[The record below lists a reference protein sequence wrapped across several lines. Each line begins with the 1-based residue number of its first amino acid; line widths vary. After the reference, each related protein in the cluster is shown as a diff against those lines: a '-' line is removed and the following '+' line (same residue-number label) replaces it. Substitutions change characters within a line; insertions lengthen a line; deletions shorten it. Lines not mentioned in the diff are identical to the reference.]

1 MSLLILPTYSF
12 ADVYGLLTG
21 PGGTVPFGNG
31 TGAAEEGISFEQS
44 EDKNRKTAGAGGDV
58 MHTLILDDSG
68 KAHIHTLKTSPI
80 NAALNQMFN
89 FQKLSSLS
97 WGVNILNMTNP
108 VSGDQYNCVQVAFT
122 RRPSN
127 QFSKD
132 PNSLIWE
139 FDCGHIFATLGA

>member
-12 ADVYGLLTG
+12 ADVYGLLSG
-21 PGGTVPFGNG
+21 PGGSVPFGNG
-31 TGAAEEGISFEQS
+31 TGQAEEGISFEQS
-44 EDKNRKTAGAGGDV
+44 EDKNRKTAGASGDV
-58 MHTLILDDSG
+58 MNALILDDSG

-97 WGVNILNMTNP
+97 WGLNLLNMTNP
-108 VSGDQYNCVQVAFT
+108 VSGDQYSCVQVAFT

-127 QFSKD
+127 TFGKD
-132 PNSLIWE
+132 PNALVWE
-139 FDCGHIFATLGA
+139 FDCGHIFVTLGA